1 MLNYA
6 IKGCN
11 QYIYYCSFSK
21 SPLYITTKHY
31 LPVPKFLK
39 LPKVHTVW
47 RNKDIGDQFSHMEAD
62 NTFGT

>member
-1 MLNYA
+1 MDIDRYIIFDKNLN
-6 IKGCN
+6 
-11 QYIYYCSFSK
+11 SLDVE
-21 SPLYITTKHY
+21 LYNNINAY

>member
-1 MLNYA
+1 MYSFDFELCNKGLYLMLNYC
-6 IKGCN
+6 K
-11 QYIYYCSFSK
+11 
-21 SPLYITTKHY
+21 TMY